1 MRQLFCRRKGKTHVG
16 NPVILSFISETDF
29 SGESTGFFSG
39 QYDRFFDFFSA
50 DDHRDR
56 NRDVH
61 FIGKLP
67 ATGYSLAPSYASAV
81 PGHFP
86 DRHYA
91 DCSFS
96 AKARSVEDAQQGAV
110 FLILPV
116 ILLIAGQF
124 TGILLVDFYI
134 LLLLS
139 IISAAVAWLLL
150 HKAMGTLHYEEL
162 L

>member
-1 MRQLFCRRKGKTHVG
+1 M
-16 NPVILSFISETDF
+16 
-29 SGESTGFFSG
+29 
-39 QYDRFFDFFSA
+39 
-50 DDHRDR
+50 
-56 NRDVH
+56 
-61 FIGKLP
+61 
-67 ATGYSLAPSYASAV
+67 
-81 PGHFP
+81 
-86 DRHYA
+86 
-91 DCSFS
+91 
-96 AKARSVEDAQQGAV
+96 EDAQQGAV
-110 FLILPV
+110 FLILPI